1 MQAGSRAS
9 ERETPR
15 PSRGRPAHH
24 PRRLPSPAPCAGA
37 RGGERNA
44 RRGDGTGARA
54 GGHGTDGRAGRR
66 AGGAGKRTDTRARPR
81 GGVVTEE
88 RGRETGD
95 GRGERREERGEGDRR
110 GERRTAWK
118 ARGCGGEN
126 PAVAHRP
133 PGPPSPRASFHARPT
148 ERLTPPT
155 HSLSLSHALSLAP
168 PRPHPASSTQPR
180 DAPAATSDGRRAPR
194 STNPHTP
201 TAGSGAGTERG
212 AAAARGKARGGRR
225 RRGVPRVAAG
235 ARIPGARPR
244 THDSASARAARPD
257 TARRGGGGGHGPRTR
272 GSGRRGGGGPDV
284 RRRDAAAA
292 GGGRRT
298 TAERTRPRHATTTGP
313 GREGAGPS
321 PPTDTPGVRPKTA
334 CGARALPEGDRPRRP
349 TARGQG
355 PGASSRA
362 LSPFSSLS
370 RAAGPPR
377 GLSARRGG
385 GAPRL
390 HLGGQRAPAALRGN
404 PQPRHPGKARA
415 RAHTH
420 ATHARTPPGGD

>member
-1 MQAGSRAS
+1 MQPGRR

-66 AGGAGKRTDTRARPR
+66 AGGAGKRHDARARPG
-81 GGVVTEE
+81 GGVVTGE
-88 RGRETGD
+88 REDGRRTGD
-95 GRGERREERGEGDRR
+95 GRGERR
-110 GERRTAWK
+110 GERRGGQGRRAADGVEGT
-118 ARGCGGEN
+118 GVSCGGEN
-126 PAVAHRP
+126 PAVAPRP
-133 PGPPSPRASFHARPT
+133 PGPSFTPRLLPRPT
-148 ERLTPPT
+148 DRATHSPHSLARSLSRSLSRAPPT
-155 HSLSLSHALSLAP
+155 
-168 PRPHPASSTQPR
+168 PHTASSTQPR

-194 STNPHTP
+194 STHPQTP

-298 TAERTRPRHATTTGP
+298 TAERTRPRHAATAGP

-349 TARGQG
+349 TARDLV
-355 PGASSRA
+355 A
-362 LSPFSSLS
+362 SSLS
-370 RAAGPPR
+370 LLFPLAGSGPPPPWPQHE
-377 GLSARRGG
+377 AGG

-415 RAHTH
+415 RERAHTH